1 ALLPCALALIMATGP
16 ALSGPSGSVAPG
28 SHPLTGGGAD
38 PAEEPLPFDPA
49 PPIGPA
55 LARVAALTALGRKL
69 FNDPALSASGRMS
82 CASCHVPA
90 HGFGPPDSAPV
101 RRGGPD
107 LDRPGTRAV
116 PSLTYVQFA
125 PFFDEHHYEEDEGD
139 GGLDAGPTGGRTWDG
154 RVNRAR
160 DQARI
165 PLLAPHEMANPDP
178 NSVVEKVAAAAYA
191 PELRALFGDAL
202 FGDPARAFDA
212 ITEALEV
219 YQEYPPEFSPFTSKY
234 DAWLRGLTELTAQER
249 RGLEAFNDPARG
261 NCAHCHIS
269 RLSAPGSAPLFTDFG
284 IVAVAAPRN
293 PVIPANAKP
302 NYFDLGLCGPDR
314 TDLSDHAEYCGL
326 FKTPSLPTVALRPL
340 FFP

>member
-139 GGLDAGPTGGRTWDG
+139 GGVDAGPTGGRTWDG

-160 DQARI
+160 DQAQI
-165 PLLAPHEMANPDP
+165 PLLAPHEMANVDLEA
-178 NSVVEKVAAAAYA
+178 VVAKAAAADYA
-191 PELRALFGDAL
+191 ADFRALYGDTI
-202 FGDPARAFDA
+202 FNDPARAFA
-212 ITEALEV
+212 ALCEALEV
-219 YQEYPPEFSPFTSKY
+219 YQEYPPDFGAFTSKY
-234 DAWLRGLTELTAQER
+234 DAFLRGLAPLSEQER
-249 RGLEAFNDPARG
+249 RGLAAFNDPDKG
-261 NCAHCHIS
+261 N
-269 RLSAPGSAPLFTDFG
+269 
-284 IVAVAAPRN
+284 
-293 PVIPANAKP
+293 
-302 NYFDLGLCGPDR
+302 
-314 TDLSDHAEYCGL
+314 
-326 FKTPSLPTVALRPL
+326 
-340 FFP
+340 